1 MVFHLPHLSQL
12 SYISRPIVKVINSAI
27 GNHVPTFTMLCILHA
42 HIMCL
47 FGLTEWVVYLISLY
61 LHVHNFSVPKKC
73 FSTLIVF
80 ILYRILEKHGEINKI
95 LEGNSLRDVVGF
107 LSLVIIFCVPGK
119 HLYRYMHVFLTR
131 WCPCWFNIFQLLYSP
146 DLYVPIG
153 RWGVCLLDDWEFP
166 SLGIANQ
173 T

>member
-1 MVFHLPHLSQL
+1 MGFHLPYLSQL
-12 SYISRPIVKVINSAI
+12 SYISWPIVRVINSAI
-27 GNHVPTFTMLCILHA
+27 GNHVPTFTMLCIWYA
-42 HIMCL
+42 HIMCR

-61 LHVHNFSVPKKC
+61 F
-73 FSTLIVF
+73 F

-131 WCPCWFNIFQLLYSP
+131 WCPCWFQLLYSP
-146 DLYVPIG
+146 DLYVHIG

-166 SLGIANQ
+166 SLGIAKQ